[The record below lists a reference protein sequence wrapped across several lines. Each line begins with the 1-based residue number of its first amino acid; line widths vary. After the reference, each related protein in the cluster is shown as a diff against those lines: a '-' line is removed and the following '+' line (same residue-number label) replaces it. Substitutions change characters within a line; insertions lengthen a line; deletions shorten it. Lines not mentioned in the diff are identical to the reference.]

1 MMAVEQ
7 VRSTDIYQVNSTVNH
22 IFNQNNNEI
31 KLLSPDS
38 PPPRQS
44 RFFRVRRQ
52 QRSGENQANI
62 DGIICKNFSYLITI
76 LSFRTLR
83 NRSSFI
89 GCQDTD

>member
-22 IFNQNNNEI
+22 IFNQNNDEM
-31 KLLSPDS
+31 KLIFPDS

-52 QRSGENQANI
+52 QRLSENQANI
-62 DGIICKNFSYLITI
+62 DGIICKNFSYLTTI
-76 LSFRTLR
+76 LLFRTLR